1 MSWLDPA
8 DEDRIFL
15 SVVSLAEICFEVER
29 LAPGLRRNRL
39 DLWLRDELP
48 ARFEGRVV
56 PVDKQVADACGRLLG
71 RARGGAGR
79 GLGAM
84 DAVIAAICL
93 ASYLALATRNTG
105 DFDGLGLELFAP

>member
-1 MSWLDPA
+1 MATQIDWTYGFETNCRHDSRGASCPWISKSQTPA
-8 DEDRIFL
+8 
-15 SVVSLAEICFEVER
+15 VAC
-29 LAPGLRRNRL
+29 
-39 DLWLRDELP
+39 WDEL
-48 ARFEGRVV
+48 
-56 PVDKQVADACGRLLG
+56 
-71 RARGGAGR
+71 GGAGR